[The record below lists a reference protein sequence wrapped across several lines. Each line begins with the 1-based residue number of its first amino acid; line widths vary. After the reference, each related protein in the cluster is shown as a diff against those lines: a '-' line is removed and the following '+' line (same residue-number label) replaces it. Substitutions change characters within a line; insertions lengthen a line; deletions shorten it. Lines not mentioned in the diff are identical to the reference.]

1 MSEGWT
7 SMKMPR
13 KLYNEVKKIAEQE
26 GLRPYQVVEKAV
38 TMYIAQ
44 LEHTKATDSRLRY
57 RDVKYYHPRSVYHAF
72 KVLLAYAD
80 LRVMLRHQDKF
91 AEEEIEKAM
100 ASFEYTLF
108 RVTKDLKVLRREEI
122 DMALKLIKEYRE
134 TKQGRILAQLND
146 LLREMFYR
154 AVAVAG
160 KR

>member
-7 SMKMPR
+7 SLKLPR
-13 KLYNEVKKIAEQE
+13 KLYNEIKRVAEKE
-26 GLRPYQVVEKAV
+26 DLKPYQIVEKAL

-44 LEHTKATDSRLRY
+44 LEHTKATDVMLKY
-57 RDVKYYHPRSVYHAF
+57 RSTRYYHPRSIYHCF

-80 LRVMLRHQDKF
+80 LRVMLKF
-91 AEEEIEKAM
+91 PERFNDEEINNAVTR
-100 ASFEYTLF
+100 FEYTLF
-108 RVTKDLKVLRREEI
+108 RVAKDLKVLRREEI

-134 TKQGRILAQLND
+134 TKQGRVLAQLND